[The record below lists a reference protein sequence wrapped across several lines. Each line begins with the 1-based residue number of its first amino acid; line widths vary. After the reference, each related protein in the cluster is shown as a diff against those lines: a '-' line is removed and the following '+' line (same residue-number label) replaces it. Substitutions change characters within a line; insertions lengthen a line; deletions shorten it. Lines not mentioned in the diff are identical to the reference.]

1 MNYRLGQLINYNFK
15 ILKETKMKFNFLIL
29 LITTLLTF
37 GCSNSGTKEKQAA
50 AVNLDNAIY
59 DTATF
64 AGGCYWCMDAP
75 FEKLSGIKEVISGY
89 SGGIVNNPTFDQ
101 IHSGNTGYAESIQVI
116 YDPRIISYSELV
128 DVYWKQFNPT
138 DEDGSFYDRGSEYK
152 SYIFYRNDSQKE
164 IAEASKARLD
174 KSGIFKNPIA
184 TEIKKFTVFISAGPD
199 QQHFYKQNPSRYYSY
214 RAGSG
219 RDNFIMAIW
228 GDEGVNKYI
237 KKADDKLKMQLT
249 PLQYDVTQKNGTERA
264 FNNEYWDNHREGI
277 YVDIVSG
284 EPLYSSTDK
293 FDSGTG
299 WPSFTKPI
307 DTRYIVKNIDSSY
320 GMIRIQVSSKIADS
334 HLGHVFDDGP
344 APTHLRY
351 CMNSAALKFIP
362 KEDMAKEGYSEFL
375 YLFN

>member
-1 MNYRLGQLINYNFK
+1 
-15 ILKETKMKFNFLIL
+15 MKFNILIL
-29 LITTLLTF
+29 FISALLTF
-37 GCSNSGTKEKQAA
+37 GCSNPGTKEKQEA
-50 AVNLDNAIY
+50 AVNLDNANY

-64 AGGCYWCMDAP
+64 AGGCYWCMDAA
-75 FEKLSGIKEVISGY
+75 FEKLTGLKEVISGY
-89 SGGIVNNPTFDQ
+89 SGGFINNPTFDQ
-101 IHSGNTGYAESIQVI
+101 IHAGNTGFAESIQVI

-138 DEDGSFYDRGSEYK
+138 DDGGSFYDRGPEYK
-152 SYIFYRNDSQKE
+152 SYIFYRNNSQKE

-174 KSGIFKNPIA
+174 KSGIFKNPIV

-214 RAGSG
+214 RGGSG

-249 PLQYDVTQKNGTERA
+249 PLQYDVTQKNGTEKA
-264 FNNEYWDNHREGI
+264 FNNEYWDNHQEGI

-293 FDSGTG
+293 FESGTG

-320 GMIRIQVSSKIADS
+320 GMVRIQVSSKIADS

-344 APTHLRY
+344 EPTHLRY

>member
-1 MNYRLGQLINYNFK
+1 MKMNI
-15 ILKETKMKFNFLIL
+15 LIL
-29 LITTLLTF
+29 FITTFLTF
-37 GCSNSGTKEKQAA
+37 GCSNSNSKEQQAPV
-50 AVNLDNAIY
+50 VNLDNAEY

-75 FEKLSGIKEVISGY
+75 FEKLSGIKEVMSGY
-89 SGGIVNNPTFDQ
+89 SGGNVNNPTFDE

-128 DVYWKQFNPT
+128 DVYWKQFDPT
-138 DEDGSFYDRGSEYK
+138 DAGGSFYDRGSEYK
-152 SYIFYRNDSQKE
+152 SYIFYRNDTQKK
-164 IAEASKARLD
+164 IAETSKDRLNR
-174 KSGIFKNPIA
+174 SGIFKKPIV
-184 TEIKKFTVFISAGPD
+184 TEIKKFTSFVSAGPD
-199 QQHFYKQNPSRYYSY
+199 QQHFYKQN
-214 RAGSG
+214 
-219 RDNFIMAIW
+219 FIMGIW

-237 KKADDKLKMQLT
+237 KQSEDKLKMKLT
-249 PLQYDVTQKNGTERA
+249 PLQFDVTQKNGTERA

-307 DTRYIVKNIDSSY
+307 DTRYIVKNIDNSY

-351 CMNSAALKFIP
+351 CMNSAALRFIP
-362 KEDMAKEGYSEFL
+362 KTDMAKEGYGEFL
-375 YLFN
+375 FLFK